1 MLELRGRSFSN
12 ACAYLQRLCATPTAV
27 TEPTLPAVTDSTY
40 GRVVWIP
47 QRRALLVAAVI
58 ATTTVSMQPVA
69 ADGPGYRFFRSA
81 GSAKSPGAYWNPCG
95 VIRYGIDFTYAQKAG
110 LKKSWE
116 RDRWRSAV
124 NEVATAMGVRFR
136 YAGAITSR
144 SARTRPTSDSN
155 VDVIITFGNAK
166 PRGRYG
172 YRRVLK
178 GPVAGVAGVQWR
190 ASERRNRRQV
200 FGGYVVIDA
209 KEIVRR
215 TSNWQAP
222 PDPRSAELRSPDV
235 VRALYMHEF
244 GHAVGLD
251 HVRDKRQLMYPRLQA
266 DRADT
271 LGAGDRKGLRKLGK
285 QRCF

>member
-1 MLELRGRSFSN
+1 VR
-12 ACAYLQRLCATPTAV
+12 
-27 TEPTLPAVTDSTY
+27 
-40 GRVVWIP
+40 IP
-47 QRRALLVAAVI
+47 QRRGLLVAAVI
-58 ATTTVSMQPVA
+58 AATTLSAQPVA

-81 GSAKSPGAYWNPCG
+81 ASAKSPGAYWNPCE

-124 NEVATAMGVRFR
+124 NEVATTMGVRFQ
-136 YAGAITSR
+136 YAGAIRSR
-144 SARTRPTSDSN
+144 SARTRPTSASN

-166 PRGRYG
+166 PGGRYG

-190 ASERRNRRQV
+190 ASDRRNRRQV

-215 TSNWQAP
+215 TSDWQAP
-222 PDPRSAELRSPDV
+222 FDPRPAELRSPDV

-266 DRADT
+266 DRPDT

>member
-1 MLELRGRSFSN
+1 VRIPKRS
-12 ACAYLQRLCATPTAV
+12 V
-27 TEPTLPAVTDSTY
+27 
-40 GRVVWIP
+40 
-47 QRRALLVAAVI
+47 LLVVAVI
-58 ATTTVSMQPVA
+58 ASTTVTAQPVA
-69 ADGPGYRFFRSA
+69 ADGPGYKFFRSA
-81 GSAKSPGAYWNPCG
+81 SSAKTPGAYWNPCQ
-95 VIRYGIDFTYAQKAG
+95 VVRYGIDFTYAQKAG

-124 NEVATAMGVRFR
+124 DEVATTMGVRFR
-136 YAGAITSR
+136 YAGAITSH
-144 SARTRPTSDSN
+144 SARTRPESTAK

-166 PRGRYG
+166 ARGRYG

-190 ASERRNRRQV
+190 ASDRRNRLQV
-200 FGGYVVIDA
+200 YGGYVVIDA
-209 KEIVRR
+209 EEIVRR
-215 TSNWQAP
+215 TSNWEAP
-222 PDPRSAELRSPDV
+222 FDPRPAELRSPDV

-266 DRADT
+266 DRPDT
-271 LGAGDRKGLRKLGK
+271 LGAGDRRGLRKMGK